1 MLRTLGGL
9 ALVEPRF
16 TREKPLL
23 LLAYLALEG
32 TRPRR
37 DVAALFWPD
46 SPNPMN
52 NLAVALNKL
61 RKVGVIGADEARTWC
76 EIECDAV
83 KFRDV
88 VREGRWREATEWYGG
103 AFADG
108 LNFEDVGP
116 DLEEWVYETRERL
129 AREVQSA
136 WSNLAHDAAAHG
148 DFAEAGRC
156 AERALRVASAPPP
169 ETDVLRELHRLL
181 LAAEH
186 PAKDELVREARELG
200 VTLVSSAEAARGDLR
215 ARPVGRARELESLL
229 ALPRGGW
236 AWVGGGPGLGKT
248 TVLRLLE
255 ARGWTYLPAR
265 SGLPYATL
273 EGLMS
278 VPSGG
283 PDAAARLLARRSFD
297 VAIDDWHAMDEESR
311 AVLERLRRLRPD
323 ARVVLAGEGVAPL
336 DVDRTVELGRLG
348 AADLADFPGALEAT
362 DGLPSLV
369 GAWLRGEP
377 TSVALEGRLARL
389 PDVARDMHGA
399 FALLDAPDL
408 MLVRRALHL
417 DADAFAEALGTLL
430 RGGFV
435 DASGVVLGRD
445 AALSYLK
452 AHPALE
458 GRLGLAL
465 ARALPALAAL
475 PLYRRARALLRP
487 EDERSVRAAYLA
499 WGRELVRRGFPERAA
514 ADLAEAAP
522 SEDVSLLRARALELS
537 GQLKMARDVL
547 TALPESPRQQSL
559 LALVTWRLGFPH
571 EARSHAAAALT
582 GDIEARAEGHNVL
595 GLLAQYEGR
604 FPEAKAAFGRALT
617 LWLAAGDEVRH
628 VGTLT
633 NLAVVRAELGE
644 DVDAAFQEAL
654 QAASDNLS
662 LRATVLTAIGRMH
675 ERRGQEDDAK
685 RLYREAHDCA
695 HEAGDLK
702 TAALAMNNLAVVWH
716 LEGRERE
723 ARDAYMAAIGLA
735 RNAGDMRVLGMALSN
750 AAELDG
756 NVEGWREAISI
767 LEESGFVALAQG
779 YREDLEAFMAR

>member
-32 TRPRR
+32 ARPRR

-61 RKVGVIGADEARTWC
+61 RKIGVVGADEARTWC
-76 EIECDAV
+76 EIACDAV
-83 KFRDV
+83 TLREV
-88 VREGRWREATEWYGG
+88 VRDGRWRDAADLYAG

-116 DLEEWVYETRERL
+116 DLEEWVYEMRERL
-129 AREVQSA
+129 AREVQTA
-136 WSNLAHDAAAHG
+136 WSNLAHDAAARG
-148 DFAEAGRC
+148 DFQEAGRC
-156 AERALRVASAPPP
+156 AERALRVPSAPPP

-186 PAKDELVREARELG
+186 PARDELVREARELG
-200 VTLVSSAEAARGDLR
+200 VTLSSSAEAARGDLR
-215 ARPVGRARELESLL
+215 ARPVGRARELEALL

-236 AWVGGGPGLGKT
+236 AWLRGGPGLGKT
-248 TVLRLLE
+248 TLLRLLE

-273 EGLMS
+273 EPLLT

-297 VAIDDWHAMDEESR
+297 VALDDWSATDEESR

-323 ARVVLAGEGVAPL
+323 ARVVLAGEGAAPL
-336 DVDRTVELGRLG
+336 DVDRTVELGRLS
-348 AADLADFPGALEAT
+348 AADLADFPGALDAT
-362 DGLPSLV
+362 DGLPTLV

-377 TSVALEGRLARL
+377 TGAALEARLARL
-389 PDVARDMHGA
+389 PDAARDVHGA
-399 FALLDAPDL
+399 LALLDAPDL
-408 MLVRRALHL
+408 ALVRRALDL
-417 DADAFAEALGTLL
+417 DADTFAGALDTLL

-445 AALSYLK
+445 AALSYLR

-487 EDERSVRAAYLA
+487 EDEQGVRAAYLA

-537 GQLKMARDVL
+537 GQLKVARDVL
-547 TALPESPRQQSL
+547 RTLPESPRQQSL
-559 LALVTWRLGFPH
+559 LALVTWRLGLPE
-571 EARSHAAAALT
+571 EARLHATAALS

-604 FPEAKAAFGRALT
+604 FPDAKAAFGRALT
-617 LWLAAGDEVRH
+617 LWLAAGDEVRR

-644 DVDAAFQEAL
+644 DVDAAFREARS
-654 QAASDNLS
+654 AAGDNFG
-662 LRATVLTAIGRMH
+662 LRATVATAIGRMH
-675 ERRGQEDDAK
+675 ERRGQGDDAK
-685 RLYREAHDCA
+685 RLYREAHDLA
-695 HEAGDLK
+695 REAGDLK

-716 LEGRERE
+716 LEGRGSE
-723 ARDAYMAAIGLA
+723 ARGAYMTAIGLA
-735 RNAGDMRVLGMALSN
+735 RDAGDMRVLGMALAN
-750 AAELDG
+750 EAELDA
-756 NVEGWREAISI
+756 NVEGWREAIEI
-767 LEESGFVALAQG
+767 LEAAGFVALAQG